1 MFELS
6 VCLCVQAIEALM
18 VEVEKRVRG
27 FHRMQGQTL
36 KGIYNRLSDFRTGG
50 ARQLKPAFL
59 EEAHRIVDNLNNSGS
74 LLAKAV
80 DVLTSKDCKVCCSC
94 CNTLACED
102 CGHSE
107 QFG

>member
-1 MFELS
+1 MFDFS
-6 VCLCVQAIEALM
+6 VCVCVQAIEALM

-50 ARQLKPAFL
+50 VRHLKPAFF
-59 EEAHRIVDNLNNSGS
+59 EEAKRIVDKVNDSGS

-80 DVLTSKDCKVCCSC
+80 DELTDQRLLCM
-94 CNTLACED
+94 LLLL
-102 CGHSE
+102 
-107 QFG
+107 